1 MGAARRFGTGVGYL
15 GAGLRLWVTS
25 PRLMLLGAIP
35 AFIVGIV
42 YAAAFVLFLVNLD
55 SIAAWAVPFA
65 TQWGEPWRTATRVVA
80 AAALVGG
87 LAFAAVFTFAAVTLA
102 VGDPFYEKI
111 WRATERTLGEEPAD
125 LHEPAWRAAARGIGS
140 GIRLFGLTVAVGA
153 LLFACGFIPVVG
165 QTVVPVLGALLGG
178 WILALELTGF
188 AFDARGQRLG
198 QRRRALG
205 ANRAAALGFGIPI
218 YLLFLVPFAAVVIMP
233 AAVAGATL
241 LARGALDREPLTSRQ
256 QPRSPAQPAIAA
268 TNPGPPQ

>member
-1 MGAARRFGTGVGYL
+1 MGVARRFGTGVGYL
-15 GAGLRLWVTS
+15 GSGLRLWVTS

-42 YAAAFVLFLVNLD
+42 YTAAFVLVLVNLEA
-55 SIAAWAVPFA
+55 IASWAVPFA
-65 TQWGEPWRTATRVVA
+65 AQWGEPWRTAMRVVA
-80 AAALVGG
+80 ATALVGG

-125 LHEPAWRAAARGIGS
+125 LGEPAWRAVARGIGS

-165 QTVVPVLGALLGG
+165 QTVVPVLGAFLGG
-178 WILALELTGF
+178 WILALELSGF
-188 AFDARGQRLG
+188 AFDARGQRLR

-205 ANRAAALGFGIPI
+205 ANRAAALGFGIPT

-241 LARGALDREPLTSRQ
+241 LARAALDAEPAEDAAT
-256 QPRSPAQPAIAA
+256 SPA
-268 TNPGPPQ
+268 PPR

>member
-15 GAGLRLWVTS
+15 GAGLRLWVSS

-42 YAAAFVLFLVNLD
+42 YAGAFVLFLLNLD
-55 SIAAWAVPFA
+55 SITAWAVPFA
-65 TQWGEPWRTATRVVA
+65 SQWSEPWRTATRVVA

-87 LAFAAVFTFAAVTLA
+87 VALAAVFTFVAVTLA

-111 WRATERTLGEEPAD
+111 WRATERRLGEEPAD
-125 LHEPAWRAAARGIGS
+125 LGEAGWRAVARGIGS
-140 GIRLFGLTVAVGA
+140 GVRLFGLSLTVGA

-165 QTVVPVLGALLGG
+165 QTVVPVLGAILGG

-205 ANRAAALGFGIPI
+205 ANRAAALGFGIPT
-218 YLLFLVPFAAVVIMP
+218 YLLFLVPFAAVAIMP
-233 AAVAGATL
+233 AAVAGATM
-241 LARGALDREPLTSRQ
+241 LARGTLDALP
-256 QPRSPAQPAIAA
+256 PASHRPPGNAA
-268 TNPGPPQ
+268 TNSEPPQ